1 MKEHTCKFKRKK
13 PTQSRSLEQHMTL
26 AKVSLYYILKP
37 DGCETN
43 VAAWNQLA
51 HYLGI
56 LLKRWFVH
64 SAIERI
70 AKCNAQLCT

>member
-1 MKEHTCKFKRKK
+1 
-13 PTQSRSLEQHMTL
+13 MTL

-70 AKCNAQLCT
+70 AKCNAQLYT